1 MSTFPVARPDRK
13 AFCRVSCYCR
23 KRSRTRNKNSEWKS
37 PAIDSLTP
45 ERSTGKAMEE
55 STVLQKIRDR
65 FSDTVIELHSRLG
78 EDTAVISKKALLD
91 VARFLKEDPEL
102 RFNYLMD
109 VTAVDYWKRKPRFE
123 VVYHFLSLSTRQRL
137 RLKVPVG
144 EQNPEVDSLTGLWRS
159 ADWYEREVYD
169 MYGIK
174 FRNHPNLTR
183 ILMYAEFE
191 GHPLRKDYPITR
203 RQPLIGP
210 RD

>member
-1 MSTFPVARPDRK
+1 
-13 AFCRVSCYCR
+13 
-23 KRSRTRNKNSEWKS
+23 
-37 PAIDSLTP
+37 
-45 ERSTGKAMEE
+45 MEE